1 MEARPY
7 FPTLNMSPPK
17 HPQYETFYNGSAL
30 KRSNSK
36 NINYITSKKKGL
48 SEPFSID
55 SEMSK
60 TLEDQMEEIR
70 NLRREPS
77 KISYYNIKK
86 LHKESSLNEK
96 NFSSKEKYERLK
108 QLL

>member
-1 MEARPY
+1 
-7 FPTLNMSPPK
+7 MSPSK
-17 HPQYETFYNGSAL
+17 QPQYETFYTGSPL
-30 KRSNSK
+30 KRNNSK

-48 SEPFSID
+48 SEPISSD

-60 TLEDQMEEIR
+60 TLEDRMEEVKHM
-70 NLRREPS
+70 RREPS
-77 KISYYNIKK
+77 KIGYYNIKK

-96 NFSSKEKYERLK
+96 NFSSKEKYERLR

>member
-1 MEARPY
+1 
-7 FPTLNMSPPK
+7 MSPSK
-17 HPQYETFYNGSAL
+17 QPQYETFYNGSPL
-30 KRSNSK
+30 KRNNSK
-36 NINYITSKKKGL
+36 NINYIRSKKKGL
-48 SEPFSID
+48 SEPISSD

-60 TLEDQMEEIR
+60 TIEDRMEEIR
-70 NLRREPS
+70 NIRREPS
-77 KISYYNIKK
+77 KIGYYNIKK